1 MLGAPV
7 LLFVSPEI
15 FFNVQNAPIFFFLF
29 KLLCL
34 LFFYVFMIF
43 CFPFSLSCWF
53 SIVERGGASVEVKV
67 LRVGDCCGSWFVVV
81 EGTPG
86 TLLLAEW

>member
-29 KLLCL
+29 KYDNFDIFYKYDWWIILNLNYVMDMKNNMKREVIL
-34 LFFYVFMIF
+34 VIFFNKEMM
-43 CFPFSLSCWF
+43 
-53 SIVERGGASVEVKV
+53 
-67 LRVGDCCGSWFVVV
+67 
-81 EGTPG
+81 
-86 TLLLAEW
+86 